1 MPTRR
6 LAMPADREERNI
18 RAWIDSLQR
27 AVASE
32 MSTADLGRLA
42 GAALGDDD
50 AEVGDPIAMGDPDQ
64 KQEDSALELTRP

>member
-1 MPTRR
+1 MQ
-6 LAMPADREERNI
+6 ADREERNI

-32 MSTADLGRLA
+32 LSNQDLGRLA

-50 AEVGDPIAMGDPDQ
+50 AEVGEPIPMGDPDRQ
-64 KQEDSALELTRP
+64 QADKAPEPTRR